1 MNIKNERTI
10 ISLIFFKLLVEP
22 MMIIFLIRGSGL
34 LSWASPSGVI
44 LLGPYLKRSE
54 KIQQDG
60 TTTYSFDLKHPV
72 K

>member
-1 MNIKNERTI
+1 MRTI
-10 ISLIFFKLLVEP
+10 ISLIFYTVLVFP
-22 MMIIFLIRGSGL
+22 MILILIFRDMH

-44 LLGPYLKRSE
+44 LLGEDLKRSE

-60 TTTYSFDLKHPV
+60 TTTYSFDLKHSV

>member
-22 MMIIFLIRGSGL
+22 MMIIFLIIRDGH